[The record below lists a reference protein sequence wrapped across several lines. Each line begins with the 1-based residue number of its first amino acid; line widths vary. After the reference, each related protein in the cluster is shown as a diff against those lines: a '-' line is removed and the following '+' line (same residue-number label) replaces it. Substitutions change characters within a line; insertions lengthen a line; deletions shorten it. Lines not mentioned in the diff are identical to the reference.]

1 MKLFPRPSSF
11 QRRAFTLVEI
21 LTALAITTIIVIAL
35 VSMFNAST
43 KALQV
48 ANRQT
53 DIWESARA
61 TFGILKR
68 EIGEVTAGGLPERVH
83 LFSANDPAAFYELA
97 IPNLPRPTPILRKDI
112 YLLTRENDQWTANV
126 FLLGRDR
133 QSDPDSA
140 VATLYHYRKSYPAVT
155 AFDDNQL
162 DIDVNLGVPPLK
174 LPLPLAQARDALDK
188 NLDDLADGRPPDG
201 TVNAMAKGIVHLQLV
216 AYAADGRAFTNSL
229 ELAALPD
236 DHYNVRDT
244 LWFQGDILPASLD
257 LEMFVLEPD
266 RIEEFRAQAGPIARQ
281 LYLEKHIN
289 SIQLFRTRIPIR
301 RDLLARQ

>member
-1 MKLFPRPSSF
+1 MKIFPRPSSF
-11 QRRAFTLVEI
+11 RRRAFTLVEI

-68 EIGEVTAGGLPERVH
+68 EIGEVTAGGSPGRVH
-83 LFSANDPAAFYELA
+83 LFTANSPPRANLA
-97 IPNLPRPTPILRKDI
+97 DGTQMRLQDV
-112 YLLTRENDQWTANV
+112 YVLTRDDNEWTANV
-126 FLLGRDR
+126 FLLGPDR
-133 QSDPDSA
+133 LSDDPDAA
-140 VATLYHYRKSYPAVT
+140 VATLYHYRTNYPAFTVFNAAT
-155 AFDDNQL
+155 L
-162 DIDVNLGVPPLK
+162 DIDQNILDTRH
-174 LPLPLAQARDALDK
+174 PLPSAGAALDK
-188 NLDDLADGRPPDG
+188 YLDDVSKGLPTDG
-201 TVNAMAKGIVHLQLV
+201 TVNVMAKGIVHLRLV
-216 AYAADGRAFTNSL
+216 AYASDGRAFTNS
-229 ELAALPD
+229 AALAELPV
-236 DHYNVRDT
+236 DHYIDADT
-244 LWFQGDILPASLD
+244 IRFQDHLLPASLD

-266 RIEEFRAQAGPIARQ
+266 RIEEFRSQGGPIARQ
-281 LYLEKHIN
+281 LYLEKHEN